1 MANNADTKRDFT
13 VGTDTVVGL
22 GSFHKTLSHNEF
34 GEVNQF
40 AFKDLV
46 DATEGTAAFADV
58 PKSMPVAGETNA
70 PFVNPQA
77 GLAHDRLTQHPVGF
91 DMPPA
96 PTVLSISTAAEMTEI
111 YWMAKLRDVSL
122 DKFATDPLVATAA
135 AEIHDKFALAVADT
149 GDAGHLKTGV
159 DVPGA
164 EGTLAAIT
172 PQNVFRLGLP
182 REEVGPLISQ
192 FFIRDI
198 NFGTQTIDQ
207 KERPYKTGKNYL
219 TEFGSWLHAQ
229 KLETAMTVW
238 RIITP
243 MKLKRTIMKTK
254 TKFVISRRCAIWRVS

>member
-70 PFVNPQA
+70 PLVNPQA